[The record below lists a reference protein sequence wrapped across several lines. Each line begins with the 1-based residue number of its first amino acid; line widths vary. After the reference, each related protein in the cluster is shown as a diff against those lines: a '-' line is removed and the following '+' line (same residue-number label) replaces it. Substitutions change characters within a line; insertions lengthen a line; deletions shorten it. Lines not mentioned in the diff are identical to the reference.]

1 MRGLGGF
8 ALLLVII
15 LVALIWAVTLG
26 PWRDQPLVRQL
37 TTAVSPQAAP
47 APEPQKQSE
56 AAPKAGRKA
65 PAAPSRSVSKP
76 AEVEVAAAIPQ
87 EEAPAVPPQPEPPA
101 MFPAAADVPAGTLGS
116 YLLEKFGPPTAR
128 TTGVDEAG
136 LTETFIYRRSN
147 PDTVTVFQLRNGRV
161 VTSVTTAY

>member
-15 LVALIWAVTLG
+15 LVALIWAMTLG

-47 APEPQKQSE
+47 APEPQKQTE
-56 AAPKAGRKA
+56 AAPKAARKA
-65 PAAPSRSVSKP
+65 PGGPARTISKP
-76 AEVEVAAAIPQ
+76 AEVEVAAALAQ
-87 EEAPAVPPQPEPPA
+87 EEAPVALAQPQAPLV
-101 MFPAAADVPAGTLGS
+101 FPVAADVPAGTLGS
-116 YLLEKFGPPTAR
+116 YLLEKFGLPTAR

-136 LTETFIYRRSN
+136 LTETFIYRRSD

-161 VTSVTTAY
+161 VSSVTTAY